1 MPAGSTPVA
10 VADRGHKA
18 AAVGRHL
25 HRAAAGMRRRAEV
38 RSHLAEDNLPTRGC
52 SLAVA
57 AGILPA
63 AAGILPAA
71 GSHLV
76 EDKHPVVVEGTDFGA
91 GSHLDCTVVVVEEEE
106 VVVVVSFGLEQYR

>member
-18 AAVGRHL
+18 AAVGRHF

-38 RSHLAEDNLPTRGC
+38 RSHLVEDNLPTRGC
-52 SLAVA
+52 SLAV
-57 AGILPA
+57 

-106 VVVVVSFGLEQYR
+106 EEVVVSFGLEQYR